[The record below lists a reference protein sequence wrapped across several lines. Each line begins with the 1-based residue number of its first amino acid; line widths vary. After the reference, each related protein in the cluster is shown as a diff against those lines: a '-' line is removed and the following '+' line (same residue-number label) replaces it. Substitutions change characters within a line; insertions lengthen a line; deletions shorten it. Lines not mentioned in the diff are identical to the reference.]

1 MRQRMILAFVV
12 AVLLAGCASGQTG
25 TGDPVIAP
33 SEALARIT
41 QDSLVIVIDVRTQ
54 AEFDSPSGHVRGS
67 ILLPVQELEDRIAEL
82 APYKARTIIAVCR
95 SGNRSGKATQIL
107 REHGFEAFNMTG
119 GMNRWNAEGLP
130 VQHTET
136 R

>member
-1 MRQRMILAFVV
+1 MIQRMIPVFLL

-25 TGDPVIAP
+25 TGNPVIAP
-33 SEALARIT
+33 SEVLARIT
-41 QDSLVIVIDVRTQ
+41 QDSLVIVLDVRTK

-67 ILLPVQELEDRIAEL
+67 LLLPVQELEARIAEL

-95 SGNRSGKATQIL
+95 SGNRSGMATQML
-107 REHGFEAFNMTG
+107 REHGFEALNMTG

>member
-1 MRQRMILAFVV
+1 MRQRLLPAIFV
-12 AVLLAGCASGQTG
+12 AMLFAGCASGQTG
-25 TGDPVIAP
+25 TDTPVIAP
-33 SEALARIT
+33 SEVLARMT
-41 QDSLVIVIDVRTQ
+41 KDTLVVILDVRTQ
-54 AEFDSPSGHVRGS
+54 AEFDSPSGHVQGS
-67 ILLPVQELEDRIAEL
+67 ILVPVQELEGRIAEL

-107 REHGFEAFNMTG
+107 RAHGFEAFNMTG

-136 R
+136 Q